1 MDTIRNY
8 LDNLFAS
15 IPKTPETQRAKE
27 DLLATMEDH
36 YHELIEEEK
45 SENEAIGAVISE
57 FGSIDELLN
66 ELELEKETASEST
79 TYNTIEIDES
89 LDFWDSQRRFAFTL
103 ASGVFL
109 FCLALAAVVFANYGS
124 VITPLSIILFFVLI
138 ATGIALITNGSIKY
152 SGVKKGLANRP
163 LAKKTV
169 EVATEQTQNYEKSF
183 RIGLTLGIVFCTLA
197 PPILLFFS
205 ELLGQT
211 NIGVS
216 AFFFSI
222 GIGFF
227 LLIYTSTIYNGF
239 KKLKETDYFISD
251 EDKSES
257 RVTKENYGKRAP
269 FIHFFRRIYWPCIV
283 VLYFL
288 FSNITDGWAYSW
300 LIFVVAGPIF
310 SLIMESCKN
319 KEDEEP

>member
-8 LDNLFAS
+8 LDNLFANV
-15 IPKTPETQRAKE
+15 PKNPETLRAKE

-36 YHELIEEEK
+36 YHELIEEGK

-57 FGSIDELLN
+57 FGSIDELLD
-66 ELELEKETASEST
+66 ELELEKEIASEST
-79 TYNTIEIDES
+79 TYDAIEIDES
-89 LDFWDSQRRFAFTL
+89 LDFWDSQRRFAFIL

-109 FCLALAAVVFANYGS
+109 FCLALSSVVFANYGS

-152 SGVKKGLANRP
+152 SGAKKELANRP
-163 LAKKTV
+163 LAKDTV
-169 EVATEQTQNYEKSF
+169 KEASKQTLNYEKSF
-183 RIGLTLGIVFCTLA
+183 RIGLTLGIGFCTLA

-239 KKLKETDYFISD
+239 KRLKETDYFISD
-251 EDKSES
+251 EDKIKS
-257 RVTKENYGKRAP
+257 RGRKENYGKKAS

-288 FSNITDGWAYSW
+288 FSNITDSWAYSW
-300 LIFVVAGPIF
+300 LIFIVASPIF
-310 SLIMESCKN
+310 SLVIESSKN

>member
-15 IPKTPETQRAKE
+15 VPKTPETQRAKE

-36 YHELIEEEK
+36 YHELIEEGS

-57 FGSIDELLN
+57 FGSIDELLK
-66 ELELEKETASEST
+66 ELELEEEIAAEST
-79 TYNTIEIDES
+79 TYNAIEIDES
-89 LDFWDSQRRFAFTL
+89 LDFWESQRRFAFIL

-152 SGVKKGLANRP
+152 SSVKKELANRP
-163 LAKKTV
+163 LDKKTV
-169 EVATEQTQNYEKSF
+169 EEAAERSQNYEKSF
-183 RIGLTLGIVFCTLA
+183 RIGLTLGIGFCTLA

-211 NIGVS
+211 NIGV
-216 AFFFSI
+216 AVFFFSI

-239 KKLKETDYFISD
+239 KRLKKTDYFISD
-251 EDKSES
+251 EEDSES
-257 RVTKENYGKRAP
+257 KVTKENYGKRVP
-269 FIHFFRRIYWPCIV
+269 FIRFFRRIYWPCVV

-288 FSNITDGWAYSW
+288 FSNLTDGWA
-300 LIFVVAGPIF
+300 
-310 SLIMESCKN
+310 
-319 KEDEEP
+319 